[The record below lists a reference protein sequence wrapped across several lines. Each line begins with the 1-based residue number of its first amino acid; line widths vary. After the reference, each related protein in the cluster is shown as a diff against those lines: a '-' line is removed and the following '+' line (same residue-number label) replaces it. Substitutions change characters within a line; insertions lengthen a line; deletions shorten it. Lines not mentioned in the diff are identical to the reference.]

1 MTKLE
6 AERTLFDLE
15 IYIAKYVTNRT
26 SDQAYLER
34 EYKLLKFIDDAF
46 EKFDELEQLKNKLK
60 ELSK

>member
-6 AERTLFDLE
+6 AERTLFDFE
-15 IYIAKYVTNRT
+15 IYIAKYVTNKT

-46 EKFDELEQLKNKLK
+46 EKFDELENLKNKLK

>member
-1 MTKLE
+1 MTKSE
-6 AERTLFDLE
+6 TIKTLFDLE
-15 IYIAKYVTNRT
+15 IYVTKYVTNKT

-46 EKFDELEQLKNKLK
+46 EKFDELENLKNKLK